1 MVFYNNDLNKFFL
14 QWLIGFIDA
23 EGNFQITTI
32 INKSKNKN
40 NINIGEKQKMVK
52 KGNPFP
58 SFFPL
63 HIKYSFHLSLSLKDK
78 DLLYEIKNFFNMGQ
92 IYLYKHRK
100 EAHYAL
106 TKLEDLKTIVSL
118 FDNYGFFTK
127 HQSDRY
133 YLFRWVLLNKK
144 RQFENIEHLNSYLQ
158 RPVNCIQYTT
168 KDLNFSY
175 IDKVYNTYEL
185 NIIYSNW
192 ICGFITGEGCFSQN
206 KKRKVFYF
214 HLEQAEREVLDF
226 MKAYFSFNPK
236 IRENKLRPKRKQT
249 YSLAISSKADLLKLI
264 SFLNNNDIN
273 FIGLKGNKKK
283 QYDIWLTDFNLK
295 HGIIA

>member
-1 MVFYNNDLNKFFL
+1 MNKKGTPPLRYDFNKFFL

-32 INKSKNKN
+32 VNKTKN
-40 NINIGEKQKMVK
+40 NI
-52 KGNPFP
+52 
-58 SFFPL
+58 
-63 HIKYSFHLSLSLKDK
+63 HIKYSFHLSLSIKDK

-92 IYLYKHRK
+92 IYLYTHRK

-106 TKLEDLKTIVSL
+106 TRLKDLKTIVSL
-118 FDNYGFFTK
+118 FDNYGFFTR

-133 YLFRWVLLNKK
+133 YLFRLVLFNKK

-158 RPVNCIQYTT
+158 KPVNCPQYTT

-175 IDKVYNTYEL
+175 TEKVYNTYDL
-185 NIIYSNW
+185 NMIYSNW
-192 ICGFITGEGCFSQN
+192 ICGFITGEGCFSQS

-226 MKAYFSFNPK
+226 MSDSNPKAYFSFNPK

-249 YSLAISSKADLLKLI
+249 YSLAINSKADLLKLI
-264 SFLNNNDIN
+264 TFLNNNDTN

-283 QYDIWLTDFNLK
+283 QYEQIL
-295 HGIIA
+295 I